1 MKILFIIPG
10 TSEVNSK
17 SFYGYSF
24 YAEFLLTKKYI
35 SYLLAIPTLAALT
48 PEKHEIKILDENI
61 EKIATLFPN
70 CVTEGSDGKSID
82 FDLLKQELI

>member
-1 MKILFIIPG
+1 MKILLIIPG
-10 TSEVNSK
+10 SSEVNSK

-48 PEKHEIKILDENI
+48 PKKHEIKILDENI
-61 EKIATLFPN
+61 EEIDYKYIPD
-70 CVTEGSDGKSID
+70 VVGIKQSSI
-82 FDLLKQELI
+82 